1 MGMTVVLL
9 SAKFNNFFFCLHL
22 HLDGL
27 AMEGGREGGLVNEL
41 AQDPH
46 EASRTASEPRDI
58 FSLAISKSSKS
69 NFFLGVW
76 GSWVV
81 EGEMG
86 LEGEVEGAMAWK
98 H

>member
-1 MGMTVVLL
+1 MTEVLL
-9 SAKFNNFFFCLHL
+9 SAKFNNFFFVFIFIWTGCL
-22 HLDGL
+22 
-27 AMEGGREGGLVNEL
+27 MEGGGVGGLVNEL

>member
-9 SAKFNNFFFCLHL
+9 SAKFNNFFFFVFIFIWT
-22 HLDGL
+22 
-27 AMEGGREGGLVNEL
+27 GRGWRERRGLVNEL

-76 GSWVV
+76 WSWVV
-81 EGEMG
+81 GGEVG

>member
-1 MGMTVVLL
+1 
-9 SAKFNNFFFCLHL
+9 
-22 HLDGL
+22 
-27 AMEGGREGGLVNEL
+27 LVNEL

>member
-1 MGMTVVLL
+1 MTVVLL
-9 SAKFNNFFFCLHL
+9 SAKFNNFFFVFIFIWTGC
-22 HLDGL
+22 GWSKVG
-27 AMEGGREGGLVNEL
+27 GGRLVNEL

>member
-1 MGMTVVLL
+1 MGMTAVLL
-9 SAKFNNFFFCLHL
+9 SAKFNNFFFVFIFIWT
-22 HLDGL
+22 DRGW
-27 AMEGGREGGLVNEL
+27 RERRGLVNEL

-46 EASRTASEPRDI
+46 EASRTASEPSDI

-81 EGEMG
+81 EGEVG

>member
-1 MGMTVVLL
+1 MSSSSSGRPGVGLGGGDRELL
-9 SAKFNNFFFCLHL
+9 
-22 HLDGL
+22 
-27 AMEGGREGGLVNEL
+27 NEL

-76 GSWVV
+76 GVGVGVV